1 MLRGLLISVF
11 TLLFTVNFVFAGKD
25 PAAVKTIENLKAAF
39 EGESTASAKYAAYA
53 KKAREEG
60 YPRVALLFEAASK
73 SEKIHANNHKAA
85 LGELGEKS
93 GQVTPKFEVKSTKE
107 NLQDAINGETYE
119 VTTMYPDFIKSA
131 DNDNVNI
138 AKISMTYAYLTEKK
152 HKEMYKNALE
162 KLNSGK
168 EQSLSST
175 YAVCSTCGNTYDAPA
190 PNRCG
195 ISMTPKERFISL
207 KL

>member
-1 MLRGLLISVF
+1 MFRRSFIILIAIM
-11 TLLFTVNFVFAGKD
+11 FAASITY
-25 PAAVKTIENLKAAF
+25 AAKPNNALALKIENLKAAF

-60 YPRVALLFEAASK
+60 HPQIALLFEAASF
-73 SEKIHANNHKAA
+73 SEATHANNHKSA
-85 LGELGEKS
+85 LSELGQSVGKI
-93 GQVTPKFEVKSTKE
+93 TPKFEVKSTKE

-119 VTTMYPDFIKSA
+119 VTTMYPDFIKA
-131 DNDNVNI
+131 ANENI
-138 AKISMTYAYLTEKK
+138 EKISLNYAYLTEKK

-162 KLNSGK
+162 QLEAGK
-168 EQSLSST
+168 ESSLSGT
-175 YAVCSTCGNTYDAPA
+175 YAVCTTCGNTYDGPA

-195 ISMTPKERFISL
+195 ISMTPKDRFKTF